1 MIGVKGQQ
9 VHHRDHPQVIHQAL
23 KVQPQVIPLTA
34 VTTSEETHTFDY
46 GDSPYG
52 TVIMMTRHQIHANGH
67 LQYHPGEEHPKVV
80 DQVRRDRVLT
90 MMIPRSPRP
99 QRGFQEQP
107 SGHLLTNAL
116 QEEPHSKKVL
126 N

>member
-1 MIGVKGQQ
+1 MSVACLFQCKRYCFFNQSE
-9 VHHRDHPQVIHQAL
+9 AL

-34 VTTSEETHTFDY
+34 VTTFEETHTFDY

-80 DQVRRDRVLT
+80 DQVRQEVDQVP
-90 MMIPRSPRP
+90 MMMNQRSPRP
-99 QRGFQEQP
+99 QQGFQEQL
-107 SGHLLTNAL
+107 SEHLLTNTL
-116 QEEPHSKKVL
+116 
-126 N
+126 